1 VDSTTT
7 SCDDINSDVQY
18 LLIVNQKLEGGNNYL
33 HVLVSQMA
41 EENEAEISE
50 MIRVLLVN
58 GCNPNTQNDK
68 GETPFYLLLKN
79 LRKSKF
85 QKDLIKL
92 FSNHPNVDLHSHN
105 EIIGL
110 MEQKSVS
117 DKIIF
122 AKPVKDVNFMV
133 KLIEQWNE
141 LKFIQE
147 FEGFINF
154 HGDVAKLLDE
164 AIVRNLWKIVEVI
177 VKNGIDGNRRS
188 NVYKL
193 SPAFLAC
200 KFGHHEVLKVLLS
213 DPKLRFRN
221 ENQNLLHQLLETENI
236 HESDRQKC
244 FNLIVADRRCTY
256 DVINGFDLKHQPA
269 LFYASHYGF
278 HDIAKSLLRHGAF
291 IGHESV
297 INNIEKDV
305 LREFLDENITCSGN
319 VKDKNCEIH
328 VDYRFLM
335 DEKSDK
341 EIKPVNL
348 ITQNSKLQE
357 LVLHPV
363 ILSFLDFKWKKI
375 DFIVYFNLF
384 VYFCFMI
391 FLGCFVINY
400 FHDSTYN
407 NFGSYNNSIDGDEYG
422 GIFKTKIDGRRSGED
437 DSNTVKAADSE
448 PRSPGFA
455 SGASSSSNGL
465 PFDVSKVP
473 EMQPTPPP
481 SPLNFK
487 KPNLISLLF
496 GRSNSDDQRTK
507 RSTETEMYKIWER
520 KFVSHFNDNVISYRI
535 CVFGVLLMAI
545 YEVLQFATSYKQYFL
560 KFSNWLDISMIGL
573 SYVVLLG
580 SFDFEPEDFKKIRAL
595 MILIM
600 AAQTIQLVAKVS
612 FLSMSLHM
620 AIFNSVFKTFLKTI
634 ALYMIM
640 ILAFAMS
647 FYTLNDTSKEKG
659 VNFKSDSDETF
670 SDPFISIIT
679 IVRMMLS
686 DFENIKIDAKDHFQ
700 GFMFLLFVI
709 LITVVLFNLLNALA
723 ISDTQNIIKD
733 AELVETKKRISIL
746 NSYEK
751 LFNYLNVTFANI
763 FPEMSKIVITP
774 NKDRTVKVKQ
784 TFLKSHTISIHK
796 TSKSQNLVSLVAKN
810 KFFWKTEQNWVKL
823 DRKVIEKMQNILKD
837 KI

>member
-1 VDSTTT
+1 M
-7 SCDDINSDVQY
+7 
-18 LLIVNQKLEGGNNYL
+18 NQKLEGGNNYL
-33 HVLVSQMA
+33 HNLISQMK
-41 EENEAEISE
+41 EENEAGVSE

-79 LRKSKF
+79 LEKSKF

-92 FSNHPNVDLHSHN
+92 FSNHPNIDVHSHN
-105 EIIGL
+105 EIFGL
-110 MEQKSVS
+110 MEQQSVS
-117 DKIIF
+117 EKVVF

-141 LKFIQE
+141 VKFIQE

-164 AIVRNLWKIVEVI
+164 AIVRNLWKIVGVI
-177 VKNGIDGNRRS
+177 VNNGIDGNRCS

-221 ENQNLLHQLLETENI
+221 ENQNLLHQLLSTENI

-244 FNLIVADRRCTY
+244 FNLIVADRRCSY
-256 DVINGFDLKHQPA
+256 DIINGFDLKHQPA
-269 LFYASHYGF
+269 LFYACHYGF
-278 HDIAKSLLRHGAF
+278 HDIAKGLLRRGAF

-305 LREFLDENITCSGN
+305 LSEFLDENITCSGEI
-319 VKDKNCEIH
+319 KDKNCEIH

-341 EIKPVNL
+341 EVKPVNL
-348 ITQNSKLQE
+348 ITQNSKLKE

-375 DFIVYFNLF
+375 DYIVYFNLF

-407 NFGSYNNSIDGDEYG
+407 SFGTHKSFGPSNNSMDGGDYG
-422 GIFKTKIDGRRSGED
+422 GIFNTTIKNRQFNED
-437 DSNTVKAADSE
+437 DIDIAADSQ

-455 SGASSSSNGL
+455 SSSSNDL
-465 PFDVSKVP
+465 PSEVHTFAAK
-473 EMQPTPPP
+473 QPSQPP
-481 SPLNFK
+481 SPINFK
-487 KPNLISLLF
+487 KPNLVSLLF
-496 GRSNSDDQRTK
+496 GVFSKSDDRRTK
-507 RSTETEMYKIWER
+507 RSAETEMYKIWEQ

-535 CVFGVLLMAI
+535 CVFGVFLMVI

-560 KFSNWLDISMIGL
+560 KFNNWLDISMIGL
-573 SYVVLLG
+573 SYIVLLG
-580 SFDFEPEDFKKIRAL
+580 SFDFKPADFKKIRAL

-612 FLSMSLHM
+612 FLKMSLHM
-620 AIFNSVFKTFLKTI
+620 AIFNSVFKTFMKTI

-647 FYTLNDTSKEKG
+647 FYTLNDTSKEEG
-659 VNFKSDSDETF
+659 AKSNQENDETF
-670 SDPFISIIT
+670 ADPFISIIT

-686 DFENIKIDAKDHFQ
+686 DFENIKIDGKDHFQ

-751 LFNYLNVTFANI
+751 LFDYLNVTFANI
-763 FPEMSKIVITP
+763 FPEMSRIVITP

-784 TFLKSHTISIHK
+784 TFSKSHAISIHK
-796 TSKSQNLVSLVAKN
+796 TSKYQKLVSLATKN

-823 DRKVIEKMQNILKD
+823 DRKIIEKMQNILKD